1 MFRIFLRLSLA
12 LLALAPAWRA
22 AEPPAQLAPTPKVTA
37 SSKTLVQIL
46 ISNEGIEG
54 AKALEPRPAA
64 GFVALGSLISAE
76 HLEPLTAR
84 LLGGKGRL
92 IDEPLLAA
100 IAQVVENYFKQHGYP
115 LATAVVPPQSISE
128 GAVRVALLPGSL
140 LKQILV
146 TSESIEAAQAF
157 APPSSDGVLFLAASI
172 PAQHQKPLLSRLNAL
187 ENRPIDEPL
196 LVSIGQA
203 IEAYFRQNDFPL
215 ATAYIPAQDMST
227 GIVRVA
233 LLPGKIRNIKFEGN
247 RWFSEKL
254 LREKLRISEGAALQ
268 FSLIDQSLAWTN
280 ANSFRNVKVQVQP
293 VSDRG
298 DADLL
303 VAVRDVAPWRV
314 FASVDNT
321 GNEILGTNHFIGGF
335 TAANVWGKDHQLT
348 YQYITS
354 EFNQL
359 FGAHTFDY
367 RIPFSWRHSLVVSGS
382 WLEANP
388 TLFEGY
394 FLQKGR
400 SGTADIKYFIPS
412 AWRGWRVE
420 YNLGLSGKQSNN
432 NLEYGGTPVLG
443 SVNDS
448 FLASAGFAATR
459 DDTTRQGRWTVG
471 ASVGVSPGS
480 INSRNTPEHFSVSR
494 HGANSRYLQA
504 QMNIERLTRLTD
516 SVASLLKL
524 SGQVASTRLL
534 PFEQYSVGGA
544 NSVRGYDERMLSGD
558 LGYSVSHEFYQRLPS
573 VKIHPRLATLD
584 SHAILFWDFAR
595 TFIHQ
600 PSPGQR
606 QSDYLASAGCGVRAN
621 LSTWWTASIDHAWQ
635 LEAVDIAGAKH
646 QRTHFRI
653 SVSF

>member
-1 MFRIFLRLSLA
+1 MIRMFFRLSFA

-37 SSKTLVQIL
+37 SSKALMQIL
-46 ISNEGIEG
+46 ISFEGIEG
-54 AKALEPRPAA
+54 AKALEPQPAA
-64 GFVALGSLISAE
+64 GFVAFGPSIPAE

-84 LLGGKGRL
+84 LVGGKGRL

-100 IAQVVENYFKQHGYP
+100 IAQVVENFFKQHGYP
-115 LATAVVPPQSISE
+115 LATAVVPPQSIAE
-128 GAVRVALLPGSL
+128 GAVRVALLPGSQ

-146 TSESIEAAQAF
+146 TSESIEAAQAL
-157 APPSSDGVLFLAASI
+157 APQPSAGVLFLSASV
-172 PAQHQKPLLSRLNAL
+172 PAQHLQPLMSRLAASA
-187 ENRPIDEPL
+187 NRPIDETL
-196 LVSIGQA
+196 LSSIGEVIA
-203 IEAYFRQNDFPL
+203 GYFRQNDFPL
-215 ATAYIPAQDMST
+215 ATAFIPAQDMST
-227 GIVRVA
+227 GLVRVA

-254 LREKLRISEGAALQ
+254 LREKLRISEGGALQ
-268 FSLIDQSLAWTN
+268 LSLIDQSLAWTN
-280 ANSFRNVKVQVQP
+280 ANSFRNVKVQVNP

-321 GNEILGTNHFIGGF
+321 GNEVLGANHFIGGF

-367 RIPFSWRHSLVVSGS
+367 RIPLSWRHSLVFSGS

-388 TLFEGY
+388 SIFDG
-394 FLQKGR
+394 FFIQKGR
-400 SGTADIKYFIPS
+400 SGTADVKYFIP
-412 AWRGWRVE
+412 AEWRGWRVE
-420 YNLGLSGKQSNN
+420 YILGLNGKQSNN

-448 FLASAGFAATR
+448 FLATAGFAASR
-459 DDTTRQGRWTVG
+459 DDATRRGRWTVG
-471 ASVGVSPGS
+471 ATLGVSPGS
-480 INSRNTPEHFSVSR
+480 INSRNTPAHFDVSR
-494 HGANSRYLQA
+494 PGANSRYLQA

-516 SVASLLKL
+516 STASLLKL

-544 NSVRGYDERMLSGD
+544 NSVRGYEERILSGD
-558 LGYSVSHEFYQRLPS
+558 LGYSVSHELYQRLPS
-573 VKIHPRLATLD
+573 IKIHSRLPTLD
-584 SHAILFWDFAR
+584 SHLVFFSDFAR
-595 TFIHQ
+595 IFIHQ
-600 PSPGQR
+600 PTPGLR
-606 QSDYLASAGCGVRAN
+606 QSDYLASAGCGLRTN
-621 LSTWWTASIDHAWQ
+621 LSTVWSASVDHAWQ
-635 LEAVDIAGAKH
+635 LEAVDVAGAKH
-646 QRTHFRI
+646 QRTHFR
-653 SVSF
+653 VALSF